1 MDPHKEEAQQ
11 AKPVAPNSRERE
23 PMRRV
28 SFLILAVL
36 TTLAGYVVGRR
47 SRDASTRG
55 EELGPVVVRFA
66 GNALHSGGLEAEI
79 RAQPDVVRVRL
90 ATPEGR
96 KEYVEEL
103 VRVELLARKGE
114 EKGYHRNPDF
124 LHRYKQEIAGLYLE
138 KDFEQAEK
146 KRAPTEAEVRKY
158 FDNHRAESSRPER
171 ARAAVIAFF
180 AEDAT
185 SRLEKRALAQATLL
199 EVKRRASDYY
209 AFGNIARLKSEDPK
223 SRSTD
228 GELPFLGKDEL
239 STRLGPELA
248 EAVFGLDKPGALHDR
263 VVDGAKGFYVVKLLG
278 RAPAY
283 EPKFEDVR
291 DSIQAKLTNE
301 RREAA
306 LKKFMDQLWSEAH
319 VEIDSGALSQ
329 LKF

>member
-1 MDPHKEEAQQ
+1 
-11 AKPVAPNSRERE
+11 
-23 PMRRV
+23 MRNLLNV
-28 SFLILAVL
+28 IAVL
-36 TTLAGYVVGRR
+36 AAALAGYAFGHR
-47 SRDASTRG
+47 SRDAGAQSD
-55 EELGPVVVRFA
+55 EAGPVVARFA
-66 GNALHSGGLEAEI
+66 GNALHAAGIEAQVG
-79 RAQPDVVRVRL
+79 AQPDVLRARL

-124 LHRYKQEIAGLYLE
+124 LRRYKQEIAGLYLE
-138 KDFEQAEK
+138 KNFEQEEK
-146 KRAPTEAEVRKY
+146 RRAPTDADVRKY
-158 FDNHRAESSRPER
+158 FDDHRAESSRPER
-171 ARAAVIAFF
+171 ARVAMIAFF
-180 AEDAT
+180 AEDAA
-185 SRLEKRALAQATLL
+185 SRREKRALAQVTLL

-239 STRLGPELA
+239 STRFGLELA
-248 EAVFGLDKPGALHDR
+248 EAVFGLDKPGALYDR

-291 DSIQAKLTNE
+291 DSIQAKLANE
-301 RREAA
+301 RREAD
-306 LKKFMDQLWSEAH
+306 LKKFMDQLWTEAH
-319 VEIDSGALSQ
+319 VQIDSEALSQ
-329 LKF
+329 LKL